1 MNYSNIEVSKIN
13 EYNVSEIKIYLKI
26 ENLKYF
32 NFFVFNGLFI
42 NTVNYIIS
50 VFLLKFSI
58 IIYRKI
64 SFIISILFFF
74 ILVLKIFLDIK
85 NINKDINLL
94 IIKNKLNNL
103 KIYFVLLFCINFCDL
118 VLYYPDIYKL
128 NSFLNDINNNN
139 LYEFKYLVNNIFFV
153 LLKLILNFVY
163 LIWIN
168 HLVKYLEKNKNF

>member
-1 MNYSNIEVSKIN
+1 MNYSNIEVSKI
-13 EYNVSEIKIYLKI
+13 SENNLKDIKINLKI

-42 NTVNYIIS
+42 NIIIHIIS
-50 VFLLKFSI
+50 VYLLNFSI

-64 SFIISILFFF
+64 SFIISTLFFF
-74 ILVLKIFLDIK
+74 LLILKLFLDIK
-85 NINKDINLL
+85 NINKDINLS

-168 HLVKYLEKNKNF
+168 HLVKYLKGKNY

>member
-13 EYNVSEIKIYLKI
+13 EYNISEIKIYLKI

-64 SFIISILFFF
+64 SFMISVLFFF
-74 ILVLKIFLDIK
+74 VLVLKIFLDIK

-103 KIYFVLLFCINFCDL
+103 KIYFVILFFINLCDL
-118 VLYYPDIYKL
+118 ILYYPDFYKIK
-128 NSFLNDINNNN
+128 SFLYEINNN
-139 LYEFKYLVNNIFFV
+139 LSEFKYLINNIFFV
-153 LLKLILNFVY
+153 LLKLIINFVY
-163 LIWIN
+163 LIWVN
-168 HLVKYLEKNKNF
+168 HLVKYLGKNIKF

>member
-1 MNYSNIEVSKIN
+1 MNYSNIEISKIN
-13 EYNVSEIKIYLKI
+13 ENNLNDIKIHLKI
-26 ENLKYF
+26 ENLKFF

-50 VFLLKFSI
+50 VYLLNFSI

-74 ILVLKIFLDIK
+74 LLVLKIFLDIK
-85 NINKDINLL
+85 NIKKDINLS

-118 VLYYPDIYKL
+118 LLYYPDIYKL
-128 NSFLNDINNNN
+128 KTFLYNINNG

-153 LLKLILNFVY
+153 LLKLIINFVY